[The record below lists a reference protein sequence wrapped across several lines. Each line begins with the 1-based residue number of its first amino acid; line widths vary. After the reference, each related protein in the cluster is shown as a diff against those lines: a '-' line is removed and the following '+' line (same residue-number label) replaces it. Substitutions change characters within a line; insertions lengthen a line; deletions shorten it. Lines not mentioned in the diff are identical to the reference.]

1 MIRRW
6 WCMFDGYQLPGELSV
21 PFKRVRCP
29 KCRRQYSVRFD
40 GVHGLTIEV
49 EEPKLVGRESSLN

>member
-21 PFKRVRCP
+21 PFRRVRCP
-29 KCRRQYSVRFD
+29 NCRRLYSVRLD
-40 GVHGLTIEV
+40 GVGRLTIEV
-49 EEPKLVGRESSLN
+49 AEPKLVCSGKLPD